1 MVVALSLYSLSDFM
15 LYQTSL
21 DMTEDGSCYTDVIST
36 IQYKD
41 IPAAIGALS
50 DENITADV
58 SYSFQRYMTAEF
70 SQEQINPD
78 MQGYFINGTKAE
90 VYVVGL
96 DEEHFTSFCEE
107 NSFHIMAGSSNRGIL
122 LNQTMGYYNAG
133 QNRVIAGS
141 PFLIEP
147 GTEIVPLGEGS
158 TPIVV
163 DEIISEENA
172 NVQSMFVRDR
182 AVLIVPLSYFNW
194 LIDDNAYV
202 EMRIQTAQHKEA
214 MECLADRGF
223 PQTVDIAAATN
234 NSRQVYTIAKLAIC
248 LFSILMTVIISL
260 NVCNTISNT
269 IHLRRS
275 EFAVL
280 RSVGMTAK
288 GLKCTLLLEAVL
300 YGVKALVLALPVS
313 FLIHCAIYYFISSGM
328 TPFAFYINGGIYVL
342 AVLAVSVMVCVAMLF
357 AFKSVSRVEI
367 VKELKLSNM

>member
-1 MVVALSLYSLSDFM
+1 MPIIV
-15 LYQTSL
+15 
-21 DMTEDGSCYTDVIST
+21 E
-36 IQYKD
+36 
-41 IPAAIGALS
+41 
-50 DENITADV
+50 
-58 SYSFQRYMTAEF
+58 
-70 SQEQINPD
+70 
-78 MQGYFINGTKAE
+78 
-90 VYVVGL
+90 
-96 DEEHFTSFCEE
+96 
-107 NSFHIMAGSSNRGIL
+107 
-122 LNQTMGYYNAG
+122 
-133 QNRVIAGS
+133 
-141 PFLIEP
+141 
-147 GTEIVPLGEGS
+147 EIV
-158 TPIVV
+158 
-163 DEIISEENA
+163 SEENA
-172 NVQSMFVRDR
+172 NIQSMFVRDR

-214 MECLADRGF
+214 MDCLADRGF

-234 NSRQVYTIAKLAIC
+234 NSRQVYTIAKLVIC

-328 TPFAFYINGGIYVL
+328 TPFAFYMNGGIYAL
-342 AVLAVSVMVCVAMLF
+342 AVMAVGAMVCIAMLF
-357 AFKSVSRVEI
+357 AVRSVSKVEI
-367 VKELKLSNM
+367 VEELKLSNM